1 VNNVSVTMP
10 PEFAE
15 KVRQYVDAEF
25 KPVEVEKE

>member
-1 VNNVSVTMP
+1 VNNLNVTMP

-25 KPVEVEKE
+25 KPVEVA